1 MNTPP
6 IEQTLVYLDPV
17 SPNTERKLF
26 VPAVSELAGK
36 RIAFVNNGWLSF
48 TRIGEHMATVLE
60 RRFGIASF
68 TTYAIP
74 TSCAPPEGLLA
85 QIASEA
91 DAAIVGMAN

>member
-1 MNTPP
+1 V
-6 IEQTLVYLDPV
+6 TLSPTEHTLEYLDPV

-48 TRIGEHMATVLE
+48 TRIGQRMAQVLE
-60 RRFGIASF
+60 QRYGVASF
-68 TTYAIP
+68 TTYGIP
-74 TSCAPPEGLLA
+74 TSCAPPEGLLE
-85 QIASEA
+85 QIAGEA